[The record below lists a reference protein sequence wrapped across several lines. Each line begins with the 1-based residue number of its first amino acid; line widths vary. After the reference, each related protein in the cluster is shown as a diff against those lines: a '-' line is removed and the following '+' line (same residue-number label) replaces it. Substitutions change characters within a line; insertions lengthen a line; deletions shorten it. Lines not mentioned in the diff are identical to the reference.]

1 MLFRSSVKEEWRNEE
16 FLAVNY
22 RGETRDELSE
32 AERQAVPLEKDGILF
47 TSKIQ
52 IVEVSGGEV
61 VNSPAPKFYMEA
73 SSALERLFKIRNGWY
88 DNGKGNFSF

>member
-1 MLFRSSVKEEWRNEE
+1 MMANHANGGIIILPDDSVKEEWRNEE

-52 IVEVSGGEV
+52 IVEVSGGL
-61 VNSPAPKFYMEA
+61 
-73 SSALERLFKIRNGWY
+73 SATITFIEIGRAHV
-88 DNGKGNFSF
+88 